1 MLISLH
7 ELLQSAKSSNYAVG
21 AFNVYNLEGIKA
33 VVEAAEAQHSPA
45 ILQVHPSAFRFHG
58 SSLLAACLE
67 SVRCSK
73 VPMLVH
79 LDHATTAADIEWA
92 LNHEIT
98 SIMADGSQGSTAENV
113 DFTHNMASLARRHGA
128 TVEAELGRL
137 SGSEDGLSVPEYEAR
152 LTDPQMAVDFVE
164 RTGVDALAVC
174 IGNVHG
180 HYRGQPK
187 LDFDRLESI
196 QRLVPVPLVLH
207 GASGLSDDLVHRC
220 IDCGVRKFN
229 VNTEVREA
237 YLVSLRASVQE
248 DRKPDLIDIM
258 KDAIQAMQA
267 VVESKLKLFRSA
279 GKA

>member
-33 VVEAAEAQHSPA
+33 VVEAAEALHSPA
-45 ILQVHPSAFRFHG
+45 ILQLHPSAFRVHG

-92 LNHEIT
+92 LDHEIT
-98 SIMADGSQGSTAENV
+98 SIMADGSQGSTVENV
-113 DFTHNMASLARRHGA
+113 DFTCRMASLARQYGA

-152 LTDPQMAVDFVE
+152 LTDPQTAVDFVE
-164 RTGVDALAVC
+164 QTGVDALAVC

-180 HYRGQPK
+180 HYHGEPK
-187 LDFDRLESI
+187 LDFARLESI

-220 IDCGVRKFN
+220 IDCGITKFN

-237 YLVSLRASVQE
+237 YLVALRASVQE

-258 KDAIQAMQA
+258 KDAIRAMQA